1 MGPGGFGPPPGG
13 RGGYQYEK
21 VPLPKNIGDVP
32 RYLRELLGGFFYRL
46 FYTFVLVWQTDP
58 LILFTML
65 FISVFDGVT
74 PIIGSLIT
82 ARITNEMQR
91 LTSERAVAEANGV
104 PLELQFV
111 GSVLLGLLIGLFT
124 FRLINRVVTRISNSI
139 IRIAG
144 QKVVKQVKI
153 QIMEKAKTLDLA
165 SFDMPGF
172 YEKLENAN
180 REAGSRPIQ
189 TLQATF
195 SIVSTL
201 ISLVGYL
208 VILARIPNMWWIP
221 LLIVAVSFPS
231 AAINFYYRRKNFQYM
246 RNRSLSLI
254 HI

>member
-91 LTSERAVAEANGV
+91 LTSERAVAEETACRSSCNSSARCCSGCS
-104 PLELQFV
+104 
-111 GSVLLGLLIGLFT
+111 SVFL
-124 FRLINRVVTRISNSI
+124 
-139 IRIAG
+139 
-144 QKVVKQVKI
+144 
-153 QIMEKAKTLDLA
+153 
-165 SFDMPGF
+165 
-172 YEKLENAN
+172 
-180 REAGSRPIQ
+180 
-189 TLQATF
+189 
-195 SIVSTL
+195 
-201 ISLVGYL
+201 
-208 VILARIPNMWWIP
+208 
-221 LLIVAVSFPS
+221 PS
-231 AAINFYYRRKNFQYM
+231 V
-246 RNRSLSLI
+246 
-254 HI
+254 

>member
-21 VPLPKNIGDVP
+21 VPLPKNAKDVP

-91 LTSERAVAEANGV
+91 LTSERAVAEASGI
-104 PLELQFV
+104 PLELHFV
-111 GSVLLGLLIGLFT
+111 GSLLLGLLIGLFT

-139 IRIAG
+139 IRIA
-144 QKVVKQVKI
+144 V
-153 QIMEKAKTLDLA
+153 
-165 SFDMPGF
+165 
-172 YEKLENAN
+172 
-180 REAGSRPIQ
+180 
-189 TLQATF
+189 
-195 SIVSTL
+195 
-201 ISLVGYL
+201 
-208 VILARIPNMWWIP
+208 
-221 LLIVAVSFPS
+221 
-231 AAINFYYRRKNFQYM
+231 RR
-246 RNRSLSLI
+246 S
-254 HI
+254 

>member
-111 GSVLLGLLIGLFT
+111 GSVLLGIMGIFVASFNSNLRDLFVYGLLILVLVIKPSGLM
-124 FRLINRVVTRISNSI
+124 
-139 IRIAG
+139 G
-144 QKVVKQVKI
+144 KVV
-153 QIMEKAKTLDLA
+153 EDKA
-165 SFDMPGF
+165 
-172 YEKLENAN
+172 
-180 REAGSRPIQ
+180 
-189 TLQATF
+189 
-195 SIVSTL
+195 
-201 ISLVGYL
+201 
-208 VILARIPNMWWIP
+208 
-221 LLIVAVSFPS
+221 
-231 AAINFYYRRKNFQYM
+231 
-246 RNRSLSLI
+246 
-254 HI
+254 